1 MRAHNAGR
9 VPPTPLPMS
18 IALKD
23 LTFSVRYMEVMDGML
38 RERGA
43 PLSAL
48 LDALGLS
55 EAQLRDPRQTIDGE
69 QYRRG
74 LLAALPHCLP
84 GQPLA
89 PQYLAHVPLTIM
101 GPLGT
106 LIMASD
112 TLGDGVRALER
123 YVGLLFPAYAMR
135 VEALRDEVHVIVT
148 RLSHFGEVDDLL
160 TEIVLGVFLQ
170 VQRFVAEPLCE
181 FELHFR
187 HGPSPQAFATA
198 DPMVRAVHFGARVDR
213 ITFPRRLMAVRTVTG
228 SRVLQTELI
237 RALDQMARQDGPSHA
252 LTQQLRRLIRERM
265 AAGQSLHGDALAE
278 ALGLSRRTLDRR
290 LRAEGVSLASL
301 ASDARMTL
309 ADTLLLTT
317 AMPLVDIARRAGFTE
332 LSNFTRAFKQRF
344 GCTPRERRRAS

>member
-1 MRAHNAGR
+1 
-9 VPPTPLPMS
+9 MS

-23 LTFSVRYMEVMDGML
+23 LTFSVRYMEVMDGL
-38 RERGA
+38 LHERGA

-148 RLSHFGEVDDLL
+148 RLSDFGEVDDLL

-170 VQRFVAEPLCE
+170 VQRFVAEPLGD

-228 SRVLQTELI
+228 SRVLQAELT
-237 RALDQMARQDGPSHA
+237 RALDQMARQDGPDHA

-290 LRAEGVSLASL
+290 LSAEGVSLATL

>member
-1 MRAHNAGR
+1 
-9 VPPTPLPMS
+9 MS

-23 LTFSVRYMEVMDGML
+23 LTFSVRYMEVMDGLL

-148 RLSHFGEVDDLL
+148 RLSDFGEVDDLL

-170 VQRFVAEPLCE
+170 VQRFVAEPLSD
-181 FELHFR
+181 FELHFC
-187 HGPSPQAFATA
+187 HGPGPQAFATA

-228 SRVLQTELI
+228 SRVLQAELT
-237 RALDQMARQDGPSHA
+237 RALDQMARQDGPDHA

-290 LRAEGVSLASL
+290 LSAEGVSLATL

-317 AMPLVDIARRAGFTE
+317 SMPLIDIARRAGFTE

>member
-1 MRAHNAGR
+1 
-9 VPPTPLPMS
+9 MS

-23 LTFSVRYMEVMDGML
+23 LTFSVRYMEVMDGLL

-135 VEALRDEVHVIVT
+135 VESLRDEVHVIVT
-148 RLSHFGEVDDLL
+148 RLSDFGEVDDLL

-170 VQRFVAEPLCE
+170 VQRFVAEPLSD
-181 FELHFR
+181 FELHFC
-187 HGPSPQAFATA
+187 HGPGPQAFATA

-228 SRVLQTELI
+228 SRVLQAELT
-237 RALDQMARQDGPSHA
+237 RALEQMARQDGPAQA

-290 LRAEGVSLASL
+290 LSAEGVSLATL

-317 AMPLVDIARRAGFTE
+317 SMLLIDIARRAGFTE
-332 LSNFTRAFKQRF
+332 QSNFTRAFKQRF
-344 GCTPRERRRAS
+344 GCTPRERRRAG

>member
-1 MRAHNAGR
+1 
-9 VPPTPLPMS
+9 MS

-23 LTFSVRYMEVMDGML
+23 LTFSVRYMEVMDGLL

-135 VEALRDEVHVIVT
+135 VESLRDEVHVIVT
-148 RLSHFGEVDDLL
+148 RLSDFGEVDDLL

-170 VQRFVAEPLCE
+170 VQRFVAEPLSD

-187 HGPSPQAFATA
+187 HGPGPQAFATA

-228 SRVLQTELI
+228 SRVLQAELT
-237 RALDQMARQDGPSHA
+237 RALDQMARQDGPAQA

-278 ALGLSRRTLDRR
+278 ALGLARRTLDRR
-290 LRAEGVSLASL
+290 LSAEGVSLATL

-317 AMPLVDIARRAGFTE
+317 SMPLIDIARRAGFTE

>member
-1 MRAHNAGR
+1 MRAQNAGR
-9 VPPTPLPMS
+9 VPPTSLPMS
-18 IALKD
+18 IALKE
-23 LTFSVRYMEVMDGML
+23 LTFSVRYMEVMEGLL

-43 PLSAL
+43 PLSVL
-48 LDALGLS
+48 LGALGLN

-89 PQYLAHVPLTIM
+89 PQYLAHVPLTIV

-112 TLGDGVRALER
+112 TLGDAIRAVER

-135 VEALRDEVHVIVT
+135 VEVLRDEVHVIVS
-148 RLSHFGEVDDLL
+148 RLSDFGEVDNLL
-160 TEIVLGVFLQ
+160 TEIVLGMFLQ
-170 VQRFVAEPLCE
+170 VQRFVAEPLRD

-187 HGPSPQAFATA
+187 HASGAQTFATA
-198 DPMVRAVHFGARVDR
+198 DLMVSAVHFGARVDR
-213 ITFPRRLMAVRTVTG
+213 VVFPRRLMAVRTVTG
-228 SRVLQTELI
+228 SRVLQAELT
-237 RALDQMARQDGPSHA
+237 RALDQMARQDGPA
-252 LTQQLRRLIRERM
+252 QAFTQQLRRLIRERM
-265 AAGQSLHGDALAE
+265 AAGQSLHGDDLAE
-278 ALGLSRRTLDRR
+278 ALKLPRRTLDRR
-290 LRAEGVSLASL
+290 LRAEGVTLATLS
-301 ASDARMTL
+301 SDARMTL

-317 AMPLVDIARRAGFTE
+317 SMPLVDIARRAGFTE